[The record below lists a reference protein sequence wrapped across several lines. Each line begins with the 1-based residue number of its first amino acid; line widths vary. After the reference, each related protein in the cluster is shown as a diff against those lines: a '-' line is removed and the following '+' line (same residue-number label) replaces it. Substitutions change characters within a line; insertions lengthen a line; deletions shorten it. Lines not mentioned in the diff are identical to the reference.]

1 MEKLKCQRSE
11 KEWWLVTFRL
21 CRCFGVLCCVVR
33 LMLEGE
39 QSNEWLQANG
49 GNVSD
54 RVTDGRTGERGCLQW
69 AHICLQH
76 WRDNMFK
83 IQVSEGWIKKS
94 AAAGSLSTLAEVNNH
109 PPKWTIICIAPPTHP
124 PMCSA
129 AICFHP
135 IGSKFYH
142 FTSGLS
148 EKTNIVQ
155 RKKIS
160 KYICVYVGRVCDSV
174 CLSNILKT
182 CPEFNAFIL
191 RFSKIECHG
200 IKKNGPGKRKKL
212 SEIRW
217 WQNDHWRVWHLGT
230 QSNQRCS
237 VYNKWLLAFEKK
249 ARRFIFMEKFTL
261 WNAHKYIIFDM
272 A

>member
-1 MEKLKCQRSE
+1 MKRSDGL
-11 KEWWLVTFRL
+11 WRFACVNVLVF
-21 CRCFGVLCCVVR
+21 FAVLWDWCWKGSR
-33 LMLEGE
+33 AM
-39 QSNEWLQANG
+39 
-49 GNVSD
+49 SD
-54 RVTDGRTGERGCLQW
+54 CKQMGAMSVIGWQMGERVKGVVAVSTCLFTT
-69 AHICLQH
+69 LQCIGET
-76 WRDNMFK
+76 MFT
-83 IQVSEGWIKKS
+83 IQVSEGWIKRVRQP
-94 AAAGSLSTLAEVNNH
+94 AVFQRWR
-109 PPKWTIICIAPPTHP
+109 KWTITHPSEQSSALRHQPTHP
-124 PMCSA
+124 CA
-129 AICFHP
+129 RLQFVFIR
-135 IGSKFYH
+135 FYH
-142 FTSGLS
+142 FTSELS

-160 KYICVYVGRVCDSV
+160 KYICVSVGRVCDSV